1 MDSPKVDEHGATQA
15 YGGEA
20 RPTEVVRQFQIEVV
34 EGVDSGRQ
42 WMSSHERCAIGSH
55 QSNDLVLTDLTVSRF
70 HLEINIEPHGA
81 RIRDLESLNGS
92 VVDGVHV
99 NDAFLRGGSLIRLG
113 KTVLRFGYLTEVNQL
128 PLSSSHRFGSLI
140 GHSAAMRACFTLL
153 ERAACTDMT
162 VLLEGETGT
171 GKEGAAESIHAASAR
186 NNGPFIILDCG
197 AIPPSLIES
206 ELFGHE
212 KGAFTGATNS
222 RVGAFEAASGG
233 TLFLDEIGELPLE
246 LQPKL
251 LRALEGREIRPLGS
265 NHYRTVDVRVI
276 AATHRDLR
284 GQVNGGKFRS
294 DLYYRIAVVRA
305 LLPALRKRPEDIRFL
320 AEHLLERMAL
330 KDSIASSLREPSFLR
345 RLERSTW
352 PGNVRELRN
361 YLERCVVFEQPLPVG
376 EESTGDKRSLIDAS
390 LTYAEARKRALALF
404 ENDYISDLLE
414 RHKGDVTCAARVAGI
429 DRAYLYRLIRRHR
442 KNER

>member
-1 MDSPKVDEHGATQA
+1 M
-15 YGGEA
+15 
-20 RPTEVVRQFQIEVV
+20 
-34 EGVDSGRQ
+34 
-42 WMSSHERCAIGSH
+42 
-55 QSNDLVLTDLTVSRF
+55 
-70 HLEINIEPHGA
+70 
-81 RIRDLESLNGS
+81 
-92 VVDGVHV
+92 

-113 KTVLRFGYLTEVNQL
+113 TTVLRFGYLTEVNQL
-128 PLSSSHRFGSLI
+128 PLSPSHHFGSLI

-153 ERAACTDMT
+153 ERAARTNMT

-171 GKEGAAESIHAASAR
+171 GKEGAAESIHAVSSR
-186 NNGPFIILDCG
+186 NNGPFIVLDCG

-212 KGAFTGATNS
+212 KGAFTGAVNS
-222 RVGAFEAASGG
+222 RIGAFEAASGG
-233 TLFLDEIGELPLE
+233 TLFLDEIGELPLD

-251 LRALEGREIRPLGS
+251 LRALEGQEIRPLGS

-284 GQVNGGKFRS
+284 GQVNAGKFRP

-305 LLPALRKRPEDIRFL
+305 LLPALRKRPEDIKFL

-330 KDSIASSLREPSFLR
+330 KAPIASALREPSFLR
-345 RLERSTW
+345 RLERATW

-376 EESTGDKRSLIDAS
+376 EESTVETRPPIDAS
-390 LTYAEARKRALALF
+390 LAYAEARKRTLALF

-414 RHKGDVTCAARVAGI
+414 RHQGDVTCAARAAGI